1 MSGLAEVIK
10 LNNRPK
16 KLQGA
21 ARDARILTIDIERTP
36 GLARIFDPK
45 TNFVP
50 WSRWV
55 EDPETICFA
64 ARWYGSKEP
73 IFEAKWIDQEAMVR
87 RSWELYDEAEA
98 VITFN
103 GKRFDNKHLKAMWF
117 EAGLPMPR
125 PWKDIDLF
133 PVAKQFGYISSSLD
147 YVTRRLGRPGKV
159 LHYDMEMAFDAV
171 NGDEK
176 AQRKLRKYNIGDIEL
191 TEWLYD
197 RFRGWIPNHPF
208 LGAPL
213 GDERVCNQCGSEKL
227 KLQHTRYRAVVVD
240 FALYKCQ
247 HCGANVRGGWQ
258 ARAASTRAAA

>member
-1 MSGLAEVIK
+1 MSGLGDAIK

-21 ARDARILTIDIERTP
+21 ARDARILTIDIERVP

-50 WSRWV
+50 WSKWEESPRN
-55 EDPETICFA
+55 ICFA
-64 ARWYGSKEP
+64 ARWYGEKAP
-73 IFEAKWIDQEAMVR
+73 IFEAEWIDPDSMIE
-87 RSWELYDEAEA
+87 RSWELYDEADA
-98 VITFN
+98 VVTYN
-103 GKRFDNKHLKAMWF
+103 GKRFDNKHLKATWF
-117 EAGLPMPR
+117 EAGFPVPR
-125 PWKDIDLF
+125 PWKDIDLL
-133 PVAKQFGYISSSLD
+133 PVARQFGYISSSLD

-159 LHYDMEMAFDAV
+159 IHYDMDMAFAAV

-176 AQRKLRKYNIGDIEL
+176 AQKKLRKYNIGDIEL

-208 LGAPL
+208 LGAPA

-227 KLQHTRYRAVVVD
+227 KLQPTRYRAVVVD
-240 FALYKCQ
+240 YALYRCQ
-247 HCGANVRGGWQ
+247 SCGGNVRGGWQ
-258 ARAASTRAAA
+258 ARAASTRSAA